1 MRLPAPRGDL
11 DVLAV
16 SFPETR
22 YVREETE
29 VGETE
34 VGHEAAT
41 TLMGGEWCA
50 VEFRTAR
57 PLDENR
63 FRMEPLIL
71 SLFDGRWCSWP
82 WGGDMTAMS
91 KLCVCYR

>member
-22 YVREETE
+22 SVREETE
-29 VGETE
+29 VGGME
-34 VGHEAAT
+34 VGYEAT
-41 TLMGGEWCA
+41 TLVGGEWCA

-63 FRMEPLIL
+63 FRMKPLIL
-71 SLFDGRWCSWP
+71 SLLDGRWCSWD
-82 WGGDMTAMS
+82 GDMTAMS

>member
-16 SFPETR
+16 SFPETMS
-22 YVREETE
+22 VRD
-29 VGETE
+29 ETE

-41 TLMGGEWCA
+41 TLILVGGEWWA

-63 FRMEPLIL
+63 FRMEPLII
-71 SLFDGRWCSWP
+71 SLFDSRWCSW
-82 WGGDMTAMS
+82 GDMTAMS